1 MPSGIGVSQL
11 ANKPAKRQSNPR
23 KRNFTWRKIPSS
35 AGKLQTCSTR
45 PFQFC
50 IAAAGW
56 LNSAAPNMIELEVYA
71 AGVRDLNKILELD
84 HELEAVPGLRYKV
97 DSNHDIVY
105 LELDEPTITSREIRS
120 IFTRLGLEPR
130 FVGAIPP
137 ELRPRSKTELLSA

>member
-1 MPSGIGVSQL
+1 
-11 ANKPAKRQSNPR
+11 
-23 KRNFTWRKIPSS
+23 
-35 AGKLQTCSTR
+35 
-45 PFQFC
+45 
-50 IAAAGW
+50 
-56 LNSAAPNMIELEVYA
+56 MIELEVYA

-105 LELDEPTITSREIRS
+105 LELDEPPAITFREIRG
-120 IFTRLGLEPR
+120 IFVKLGLEPR